1 MPANAPRRI
10 LCPLLLLIGALCSH
24 AAAEETADEVPV
36 PGGPAS
42 IRRLLGLEAARPRE
56 SFFLDLHEALLAGAE
71 WKVGWSRVERRRAV
85 VDFAEDFES
94 FGAEFGQS
102 VVLSSSS
109 DDWSR
114 TRRVLAWLGVR
125 VRRGGGDLATENRG
139 DPRSLRGRAFF
150 DAIGVPVPA
159 VLSKLRAR
167 EEIVVRTAAE
177 TAPIPFGLAA
187 WREMLG
193 DSRLSAAGA
202 FIELVKNVR
211 ASRLLVALHALDPE
225 TREGLRAL
233 AREGRSSVLLHEDV
247 LDCLARFPGALALS
261 GGDFVLP
268 GGKEAEAIWADIFGV
283 APSKH
288 ASFLRALFEKD
299 SGRGAYVVEV
309 LQQLPEPVTR
319 ALLFGG
325 TGGANAVARFRKLYR
340 AIEKTGRAIDL
351 SRRDPYDFAH
361 LARFLRTDAAG
372 RLLLPSL
379 DLDGETFPANESEL
393 AGIVA
398 GATQR
403 TDAPE
408 ETLIRLLR
416 GEAGGSSNASR
427 AVRRFIVVSSL
438 LEGRPLSEDPGV
450 VALLLRGAERFS
462 SAYALLEDSP
472 FQEPSIARRYLFTLD
487 RLDSRRASRESEV
500 ASALFQAGAEIL
512 AQLYRAGSL
521 EASETE
527 SLFSAFLD
535 LPLFSREG
543 LSPARGEKDLFAW
556 ISRRLLPALEK
567 GGERALA
574 ARPPR
579 AEPVV
584 GLPGTN
590 DPPDSDPG
598 GDPSSEPGKPPD
610 ESRADELLTRSLV
623 GHPPPAVFDWGGGHY
638 RFDPAEDDALRRSR
652 FREKQRLAS
661 LGDVEAIHRARDA
674 LLGAA
679 SRGDSGAVRAASAD
693 LVDLVGLSSE
703 SGGVGAHEDEQILE
717 EYERARE
724 ALADLA
730 KTSKAATVA
739 RVEEGLAR
747 VDAVAAERLLEALL
761 GHLYAASAGDPD
773 DLYYEDQDFVRRH
786 SFRTVEKGGR
796 IVGSALSPTELTSNT
811 TGGGSRVSGSLFG
824 LADVLGL
831 LHADQITYAPGSSI
845 ANENIRS
852 GLMGPVRR
860 MSVARLDD
868 DALQFVAASCRATEE
883 LAAALA
889 SRERHERFRAWREL
903 AKDLVP
909 RSRLALLAE
918 QDEMLSSETLARF
931 LSPTDLYRIGR
942 RVARDGAPESVPSLP
957 SALAAKRALAR
968 LEERLGADGARERLA
983 ELGPRAFAWAGRQ
996 RLTDLDLPPYESL
1009 AAYRM
1014 PQLFADRLYDWKIAV
1029 ARVVA
1034 EAGLPAGILPLVLPR
1049 AVDVMISELKMAFPY
1064 DWSAIVRKSAAFGP
1078 TQLARLLD
1086 EGLQAG
1092 RLLRD
1097 HTRDTEGE
1105 TR

>member
-1 MPANAPRRI
+1 
-10 LCPLLLLIGALCSH
+10 
-24 AAAEETADEVPV
+24 
-36 PGGPAS
+36 
-42 IRRLLGLEAARPRE
+42 
-56 SFFLDLHEALLAGAE
+56 
-71 WKVGWSRVERRRAV
+71 
-85 VDFAEDFES
+85 
-94 FGAEFGQS
+94 
-102 VVLSSSS
+102 
-109 DDWSR
+109 
-114 TRRVLAWLGVR
+114 
-125 VRRGGGDLATENRG
+125 
-139 DPRSLRGRAFF
+139 
-150 DAIGVPVPA
+150 
-159 VLSKLRAR
+159 
-167 EEIVVRTAAE
+167 
-177 TAPIPFGLAA
+177 
-187 WREMLG
+187 
-193 DSRLSAAGA
+193 
-202 FIELVKNVR
+202 
-211 ASRLLVALHALDPE
+211 
-225 TREGLRAL
+225 
-233 AREGRSSVLLHEDV
+233 
-247 LDCLARFPGALALS
+247 
-261 GGDFVLP
+261 
-268 GGKEAEAIWADIFGV
+268 
-283 APSKH
+283 
-288 ASFLRALFEKD
+288 
-299 SGRGAYVVEV
+299 VVEV

-325 TGGANAVARFRKLYR
+325 TGGGANAVARFRKIYR
-340 AIEKTGRAIDL
+340 AIEETGKTIDL

-379 DLDGETFPANESEL
+379 DLDGATFPANESEL

-398 GATQR
+398 RATQR
-403 TDAPE
+403 TDTPE

-416 GEAGGSSNASR
+416 GEVGGSSNASR
-427 AVRRFIVVSSL
+427 AVRRFLVVSSL
-438 LEGRPLSEDPGV
+438 LEGRPLSEDPGA
-450 VALLLRGAERFS
+450 VALLLRGADRLS

-472 FQEPSIARRYLFTLD
+472 FQEPPVARRYLFTLD
-487 RLDSRRASRESEV
+487 RLDSRKASRESEV
-500 ASALFQAGAEIL
+500 ASALFQAGAEVL

-521 EASETE
+521 EARETK

-535 LPLFSREG
+535 LPLFSRDG
-543 LSPARGEKDLFAW
+543 LPPARGERDLFAW
-556 ISRRLLPALEK
+556 ISGRLLPALEK
-567 GGERALA
+567 GRERALA
-574 ARPPR
+574 ARPPP
-579 AEPVV
+579 AEPAEA
-584 GLPGTN
+584 LPGTN
-590 DPPDSDPG
+590 DPADS
-598 GDPSSEPGKPPD
+598 GDSSEPGKPPD
-610 ESRADELLTRSLV
+610 ESPADELLTRSLV

-638 RFDPAEDDALRRSR
+638 RFDPAEDEALRRSR

-661 LGDVEAIHRARDA
+661 LGDLEAIHGAREA
-674 LLGAA
+674 LLAA
-679 SRGDSGAVRAASAD
+679 AGRGDSGAVRAATADLAD
-693 LVDLVGLSSE
+693 LVALSSE
-703 SGGVGAHEDEQILE
+703 AGGVGAHEDEQILE
-717 EYERARE
+717 EYERARD

-730 KTSKAATVA
+730 KTSNAATVA
-739 RVEEGLAR
+739 RVEQGLAR

-773 DLYYEDQDFVRRH
+773 DLYYEDPDFVRRH

-845 ANENIRS
+845 PNENIRS
-852 GLMGPVRR
+852 GLMGSVRR

-889 SRERHERFRAWREL
+889 SRERNERFRTWREL

-918 QDEMLSSETLARF
+918 QDEVLSSETLSRF
-931 LSPTDLYRIGR
+931 LSPSDLYRIGR

-957 SALAAKRALAR
+957 SALAAKQALAR

-1009 AAYRM
+1009 AAYRT

-1049 AVDVMISELKMAFPY
+1049 AVDVMMSELKMAFPY

-1086 EGLQAG
+1086 EALQAG

-1097 HTRDTEGE
+1097 HTRDTGGE